1 MLNDEQRAKLL
12 AVARQSINAA
22 VAAAEPPDT
31 RTDDPD
37 LLNVQGAF
45 VTLKK
50 HGELRGCV
58 GNIEGVYPLIETVK
72 KMAKAAALHDYRFPP
87 AQPGEIEEL
96 TIEISVMSPLMKVA
110 DVEEIQVGRDGL
122 VISSGMQR
130 GLLLPQVPVEW
141 GWDREEFLCH
151 TCLKAGLPEDAWRG
165 DVLIERFEAEVFGET
180 DAEEPASG

>member
-1 MLNDEQRAKLL
+1 MLSNEQRTELL
-12 AVARQSINAA
+12 TVARQSVNAS
-22 VAAAEPPDT
+22 VAGAEPPDT
-31 RTDDPD
+31 PTDDPD
-37 LLNVQGAF
+37 LLKVQGAF

-50 HGELRGCV
+50 HGELRGCI
-58 GNIEGVYPLIETVK
+58 GHIEGVYPLIETVK
-72 KMAKAAALHDYRFPP
+72 EMAKAAALQDFRFPP
-87 AQPGEIEEL
+87 VQPSEIAEL

-141 GWDREEFLCH
+141 DWDREEFLCQ

-165 DVLIERFEAEVFGET
+165 DVLIERFEAEVFGEA
-180 DAEEPASG
+180 DAEE